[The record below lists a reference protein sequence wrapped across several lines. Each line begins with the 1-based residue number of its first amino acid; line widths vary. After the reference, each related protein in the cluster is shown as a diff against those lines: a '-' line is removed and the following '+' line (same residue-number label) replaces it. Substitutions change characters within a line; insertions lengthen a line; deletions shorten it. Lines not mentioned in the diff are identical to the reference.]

1 MKFNLK
7 VGIKHLNPTLFHVHN
22 LVSRAPYFTWG
33 GNTPLKHNPSDVLV
47 RSCQIR
53 SRAIEGVKA
62 VGNLAPSSEFKG
74 DEVAVNETP
83 APLSFFPSTQLNSF
97 LTRIEGEGEQAAIR
111 A

>member
-7 VGIKHLNPTLFHVHN
+7 VGIKHLNSTLFHVHN
-22 LVSRAPYFTWG
+22 LVGRAPYFTWG

-62 VGNLAPSSEFKG
+62 VGNLELKG
-74 DEVAVNETP
+74 DEVVVNET
-83 APLSFFPSTQLNSF
+83 PLSFFPSTQLNSF
-97 LTRIEGEGEQAAIR
+97 LTRIEEEGEQAAIR